1 MKAIASA
8 VLRFITVSSLVIANM
23 FLFIFDLP
31 KYPTSE
37 LDMSKF
43 EPTPVFAEE
52 FNGTEINEDIWS
64 GHYTYGNSYSVRK
77 GGYWHRDMASVHDGN
92 LYIKTAYMKDGLGGG
107 PAGWYTYAMDTNYKY
122 EQTYGYF
129 ECRCMF
135 PKGFGHWSAFW
146 MLTDSMFDVTE
157 KGLNG
162 AEIDVFES
170 FHYGMDKTWNSTKH
184 TIHIDN
190 YGEEHQSK
198 NDGSWLIDGDPYN
211 EFHTYGVEWNE
222 DGYTFYID
230 GKKTS
235 HTNFGGASR
244 VPEYMIL
251 SVEIDGKDGVP
262 SKQHTK
268 DVIGNNE
275 GGTDFT
281 SEFVVDYVR
290 AYQYK
295 QN

>member
-1 MKAIASA
+1 MKG
-8 VLRFITVSSLVIANM
+8 FINSICRYLTVFSLIVANM
-23 FLFIFDLP
+23 FLFVFDLP
-31 KYPTSE
+31 KHPTTD

-43 EPTPVFAEE
+43 EETPVFAEE
-52 FNGTEINEDIWS
+52 FEGTEINSDIWS
-64 GHYTYGNSYSVRK
+64 GHYTYGNSYSVRR
-77 GGYWHRDMASVHDGN
+77 GGYWHKDMASVHDGN
-92 LYIKTAYMKDGLGGG
+92 LHIKTAYMENGPGGG
-107 PAGWYTYAMDTNYKY
+107 PAGWYTYGMDTNHKY

-129 ECRCMF
+129 ECRCIL
-135 PKGFGHWSAFW
+135 PKGAGHWSAFW
-146 MLTDSMFDVTE
+146 MLTDSMFDVNE

-170 FHYGMDKTWNSTKH
+170 FYYGMDRLHNTTIH
-184 TIHIDN
+184 TIHFDG

-198 NDGSWLIDGDPYN
+198 NDGHWIISGDPYS

-235 HTNFGGASR
+235 HTDFGGASR

-251 SVEIDGKDGVP
+251 SVEIDGQNGVP
-262 SKQHTK
+262 SKGLTK
-268 DVIGNNE
+268 NVIDENE
-275 GGTDFT
+275 GGKDFT

-295 QN
+295 K